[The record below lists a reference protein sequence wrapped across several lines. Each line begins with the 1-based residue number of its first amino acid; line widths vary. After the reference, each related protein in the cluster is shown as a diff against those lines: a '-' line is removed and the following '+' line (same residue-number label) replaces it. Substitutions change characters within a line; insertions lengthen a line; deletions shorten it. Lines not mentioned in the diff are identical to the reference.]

1 MPRIVDHDARREEL
15 LDRAFELFAARGYAA
30 VSMRD
35 LARSIDATTG
45 TLYHYFPSKDDIF
58 EALVRRRAESDLR
71 EATKDLPAD
80 ATPAQQ
86 LAAFTAFYV
95 NRLDGLQDTLRVVLD
110 FKQQRPPGEAHEFIV
125 AAFEAYRAPLRAV
138 FGEELGTV
146 GLSLLI
152 GLLTQRMLDPDAV
165 DIARHFRAMAEWLP
179 HDAPTLPSAPLE
191 APEDGG
197 EAPEDP
203 AD

>member
-1 MPRIVDHDARREEL
+1 MPRIVDHEARREEL
-15 LDRAFELFAARGYAA
+15 LDRAFELFALRGYAA

-58 EALVRRRAESDLR
+58 EALVRRRAEADLR
-71 EATKDLPAD
+71 EATKDLSPD
-80 ATPAQQ
+80 ATPAEQ
-86 LAAFTAFYV
+86 LAAFTTFYV

-165 DIARHFRAMAEWLP
+165 DVVRHFRAMAEWLP
-179 HDAPTLPSAPLE
+179 QDAPPLPSAPVE
-191 APEDGG
+191 KTQNEGKEEVD
-197 EAPEDP
+197 
-203 AD
+203 